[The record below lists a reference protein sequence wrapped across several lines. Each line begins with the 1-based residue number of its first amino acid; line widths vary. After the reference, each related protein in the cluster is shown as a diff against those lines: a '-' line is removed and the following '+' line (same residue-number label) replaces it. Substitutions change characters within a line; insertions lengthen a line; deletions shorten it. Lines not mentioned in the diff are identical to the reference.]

1 MKGYHEPGAP
11 ITIVLRAMRVLS
23 LGVRRKV
30 YSGHC
35 LHIPRAGGFPVSA
48 GIRNGTR
55 ISWRCGMAA
64 GSGFLAAPVSRRVR
78 AAGRP
83 RAVPLA
89 MGPMTVRRAVR
100 HAVSGAW
107 RRAGRSSGR
116 LDPGAVTVAWLRAR
130 CRGAGI
136 MPVIE
141 VMAGVFPE
149 GHVVAFPLFRPAA
162 VPSWGGV

>member
-11 ITIVLRAMRVLS
+11 ITIVLRAVRVLS

-64 GSGFLAAPVSRRVR
+64 GSGFLAAPVSVGPASTWPRDDRVGHYLANVR
-78 AAGRP
+78 QLWPIADEEATFGLVFGCGSAAN
-83 RAVPLA
+83 A
-89 MGPMTVRRAVR
+89 
-100 HAVSGAW
+100 
-107 RRAGRSSGR
+107 RSLPGR
-116 LDPGAVTVAWLRAR
+116 LDP
-130 CRGAGI
+130 CRSRSGSNQALELHK
-136 MPVIE
+136 V
-141 VMAGVFPE
+141 
-149 GHVVAFPLFRPAA
+149 PLAN
-162 VPSWGGV
+162 